1 MTAARDSGPVPPDG
15 PLDGTDLSTLDD
27 LRGTWEA
34 ADPMPVGLL
43 DRVRFALSVDDL
55 RAEVGR
61 ITQTVGT
68 DLVGAGA
75 RGAELARSITF
86 DGANLAVVISVSP
99 AGESEVRVDGWVAP
113 AGSYDAEL
121 RVDGEKLRTTSDEQG
136 RFAFARVGRGPV
148 QLLVSEVAGGRA
160 LITPA
165 VVV

>member
-1 MTAARDSGPVPPDG
+1 MTTPGDAGPVRPDG

-27 LRGTWEA
+27 LRCAWDL
-34 ADPMPVGLL
+34 ADPVPGGLL

-55 RAEVGR
+55 HAEVGR
-61 ITQTVGT
+61 ITE
-68 DLVGAGA
+68 LVGAGA

-86 DGANLAVVISVSP
+86 DGASLAVVISVSP

-113 AGSYDAEL
+113 AGAYDAEL
-121 RVDGEKLRTTSDEQG
+121 RVDGEKLTTTSDEHG

-148 QLLVSEVAGGRA
+148 QLLVTEVAGGRA